1 MDKEPLVS
9 VCVACYNHQN
19 YVADFLESLLDQ
31 TYSNIEVII
40 ADDCSSDNSVN
51 IIKSYLPKLEKNL
64 PMLF

>member
-40 ADDCSSDNSVN
+40 ADDCSSVVTC
-51 IIKSYLPKLEKNL
+51 
-64 PMLF
+64 